1 MPKRRPSGDGM
12 VRKRTTDGRWEGRIV
27 VGHKEN
33 GLPIYQTV
41 LASTQKELTSKLN
54 SYRESFKGVN
64 LTEDSRMSLGAWLD
78 KWLDEHMAFT
88 LRPSTLKGHRH
99 IVNDYIKPH
108 LGGKQIY
115 AVTTADVQKMYNALK
130 KNGKLRVGADGEK
143 GLSGSTVRSVH
154 MVLHEAME
162 YALREHLIVR
172 NPTESTTIPK
182 ASGAVMNILNDEQLD
197 RFMEAIRQEPLWHDL
212 FYTAI
217 TTGLRRGELCG
228 LMWTDFDSDSGT
240 LKIKRTLTADGAQLY
255 VGDTK
260 TVSGEREILLPSSTA
275 ELLRKRKAESRSKW
289 IFGDWMDF
297 WFREFATPRLKEST
311 REIYGYRIYKQ
322 IIPRIGHIPLKE
334 LKQAD
339 LQGFYASL
347 KKEGRLI
354 RTEQYGEGLSDAH
367 IRSIH
372 AHCKAA
378 LDKAV
383 EQGLIYVN
391 PAKNCKLPSKRS
403 REMQILTK
411 EEMQRLLIQA
421 IAFILYATN
430 VWTPTLTGIALLFGI
445 GNAFDSVV
453 SLVAYMFL
461 LKKEKIN
468 ILKVE

>member
-64 LTEDSRMSLGAWLD
+64 LTEDSRMSLGSWLD

-88 LRPSTLKGHRH
+88 LRPSTLKGYRH

-154 MVLHEAME
+154 MVLHESME

-172 NPTESTTIPK
+172 NPTENTTIPK

-197 RFMEAIRQEPLWHDL
+197 RFMEAIKQEPLWHDL

-228 LMWTDFDSDSGT
+228 LMWTDFDGDSGT
-240 LKIKRTLTADGAQLY
+240 LKIKRTLTADGTQLY

-260 TVSGEREILLPSSTA
+260 TVSGEREILLPASTA
-275 ELLRKRKAESRSKW
+275 ELLKKRKAESRSKW
-289 IFGDWMDF
+289 IFPNFIKTEEPISPALAYNTLQRILKKAGLPSIRFHDL
-297 WFREFATPRLKEST
+297 RHTFATHAIASGVDAKTLSG
-311 REIYGYRIYKQ
+311 IL
-322 IIPRIGHIPLKE
+322 GH
-334 LKQAD
+334 AN
-339 LQGFYASL
+339 ASF
-347 KKEGRLI
+347 
-354 RTEQYGEGLSDAH
+354 T
-367 IRSIH
+367 
-372 AHCKAA
+372 
-378 LDKAV
+378 LDRYTHV
-383 EQGLIYVN
+383 
-391 PAKNCKLPSKRS
+391 
-403 REMQILTK
+403 TT
-411 EEMQRLLIQA
+411 EMQRNAANIMGGV
-421 IAFILYATN
+421 IENI
-430 VWTPTLTGIALLFGI
+430 I
-445 GNAFDSVV
+445 GEID
-453 SLVAYMFL
+453 
-461 LKKEKIN
+461 
-468 ILKVE
+468 